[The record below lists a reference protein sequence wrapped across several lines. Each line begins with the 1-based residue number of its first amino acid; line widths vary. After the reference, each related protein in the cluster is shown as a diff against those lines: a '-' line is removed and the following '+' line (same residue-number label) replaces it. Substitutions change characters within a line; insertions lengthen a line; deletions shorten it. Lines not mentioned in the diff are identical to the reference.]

1 MSAYLLDSQDAT
13 VLRIAHRLQRR
24 PGDPEAPAFL
34 AQCAPAGTPG
44 EALWII
50 TDYPAAQRA
59 IARAVAEVGRLAARL
74 RAAERLAR
82 ALAGLGLSLQ
92 LAREGRA
99 AARLSAILQLAFVL
113 AAARGAAYAPPDY
126 GGGDPLPVGL
136 PRLRGDVRAALAALC
151 DTRARVEGAARHA
164 RQGGGAGGANGA
176 NGVPLGEAWG

>member
-1 MSAYLLDSQDAT
+1 MNAYLLDSQDAT

-34 AQCAPAGTPG
+34 AQCAPAGVPG

-50 TDYPAAQRA
+50 TDYPTALLAIDRAA
-59 IARAVAEVGRLAARL
+59 AEVGRLAVRL

-82 ALAGLGLSLQ
+82 ALAGMGLSLQ

-99 AARLSAILQLAFVL
+99 AARLSAILQLAFVM
-113 AAARGAAYAPPDY
+113 ATARGAAYAPPDY

-136 PRLRGDVRAALAALC
+136 PRLRGDVRAALAVLR
-151 DTRARVEGAARHA
+151 DTRARVEGAARRA
-164 RQGGGAGGANGA
+164 AGPSGGGAMPGGAQLGGA
-176 NGVPLGEAWG
+176 WE

>member
-1 MSAYLLDSQDAT
+1 MSAYLFDSQDAT

-50 TDYPAAQRA
+50 TDYPAARRA
-59 IARAVAEVGRLAARL
+59 IACAVAEVGRWATRL

-82 ALAGLGLSLQ
+82 ALDGLGLSLR
-92 LAREGRA
+92 LTREGPA
-99 AARLSAILQLAFVL
+99 AARLSAILQLAFVM

-136 PRLRGDVRAALAALC
+136 PRLRSDVCAALAALR
-151 DTRARVEGAARHA
+151 DTRARVEGAAR
-164 RQGGGAGGANGA
+164 RGGGAGNGGANGA
-176 NGVPLGEAWG
+176 PLGGAWG

>member
-1 MSAYLLDSQDAT
+1 MSAYLFDSQDAT

-50 TDYPAAQRA
+50 TDYPAAQRE
-59 IARAVAEVGRLAARL
+59 IDRAVAEVGRLAARL

-82 ALAGLGLSLQ
+82 ALAGLGLSLR

-99 AARLSAILQLAFVL
+99 AECLSAILQLAFVM
-113 AAARGAAYAPPDY
+113 AAACGAAYAPPDY

-136 PRLRGDVRAALAALC
+136 PRLRGDVRAALAVLR
-151 DTRARVEGAARHA
+151 DTRARVEGAARRA
-164 RQGGGAGGANGA
+164 AGPSGGGAMPGGA
-176 NGVPLGEAWG
+176 PLGGAWG